1 MLMYR
6 TMSIRIKKGNRLYG
20 YFDELTR
27 KSANLYNATNF
38 YVRQVFSGISK
49 DASRR
54 HANEQEAIE
63 QVNACMAEHPRFR
76 EVTAESPYLSYG
88 MLDYVFK
95 TLRHEAYYDLPAQA
109 NQQVMQEVFE
119 AWKSFNKATK
129 DYRTSPEKYSGRPKP
144 PGYAKKGSRK
154 TLTLSNQ
161 ICVVKEERYL
171 KLPKTKHRLN
181 IGKLGAMG
189 RLQEVRVVPAN
200 GIFTVQLVLQVE
212 ADEAPTLS
220 REHILGIDLGVNN
233 FAAATNNVNKRPF
246 ILNGRTLKSINQR
259 YNKERTRLT
268 GILRHGQQPNSGAFR
283 SKRLE
288 RLDLKRGDKIKD
300 FMHKA
305 SRQVVDY
312 CVRED
317 IGTIVVGMNEGFK
330 REVKLGKASKQS
342 FMTISYSTFLDLLAY
357 KCETAG
363 IELKVT
369 EESYTSK
376 ASFLD
381 RDGLPVYGKETIELE
396 FSGRRIKRG
405 LYKSKN
411 GSLINADCNGS
422 GNIIRKV
429 FPEAFGRGDRGV
441 VDTPVVLSIA

>member
-1 MLMYR
+1 MYR

-38 YVRQVFSGISK
+38 YVRQVFSGMSK
-49 DASRR
+49 GAAQCHD
-54 HANEQEAIE
+54 NEQAVID
-63 QVNACMAEHPRFR
+63 QVNVCLTAHPRIH
-76 EVTAESPYLSYG
+76 EVTPETPYISYN

-95 TLRHEAYYDLPAQA
+95 TIRHEAYYDLPAQA

-119 AWKSFNKATK
+119 AWKSFYKSIK
-129 DYRTSPEKYSGRPKP
+129 DYATSPDKYSGRPKP

-161 ICVVKEERYL
+161 ICMVKEERYL

-181 IGKLGAMG
+181 IGKLGVLG
-189 RLQEVRVVPAN
+189 RLQEMRVVPAN
-200 GIFTVQLVLQVE
+200 GIFTVQLVMQVE
-212 ADEAPTLS
+212 ADKAPVLNH
-220 REHILGIDLGVNN
+220 ENILGIDLGVNN
-233 FAAATNNVNKRPF
+233 FAAATNNVNIRPF
-246 ILNGRTLKSINQR
+246 ILNGRTLKSINQN
-259 YNKERTRLT
+259 YNQERARLT
-268 GILRHGQQPNSGAFR
+268 GILRHGQAPNSGAYR
-283 SKRLE
+283 SKRLQ

-317 IGTIVVGMNEGFK
+317 IVTIVVGMNEGFK
-330 REVKLGKASKQS
+330 SEVKLGKASKQS
-342 FMTISYSTFLDLLAY
+342 FMTIPYSTFLDYLEY
-357 KCETAG
+357 KCEAAG
-363 IELKVT
+363 IDLKLT

-376 ASFLD
+376 ASFQD
-381 RDGLPVYGKETIELE
+381 RDSLPVYGKETIEPK

-405 LYKSKN
+405 LYRSQN
-411 GSLINADCNGS
+411 GSLVNADCNGS

-429 FPEAFGRGDRGV
+429 FPDAFGRGDRGV